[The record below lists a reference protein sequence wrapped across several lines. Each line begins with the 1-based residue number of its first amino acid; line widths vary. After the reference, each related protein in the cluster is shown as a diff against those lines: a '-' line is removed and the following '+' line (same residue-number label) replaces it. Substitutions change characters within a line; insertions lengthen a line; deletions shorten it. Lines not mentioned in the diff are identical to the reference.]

1 MYACVSCSSKGFSLV
16 VVPVSS
22 CPSGPR
28 TPFQSLSPEARRRLI
43 TSMLALSSAN
53 ASRRCVDQ
61 TSCLTS
67 FLVLARHSF
76 ACFERLVASRP
87 SARREAQLCLP
98 RFCSRPLFSAVS
110 APCQPRRSNAC
121 SSPCPNC
128 FLLRVSWCHRGSL
141 VRHWHAAWWCCP
153 LWSVGAHADATRS
166 TRRFSPL
173 ARLSATPLTPASA
186 PLQPCWAVRALTRP
200 LFLLFGVRAR
210 SRSRCVSFAIA
221 YCPCLLLHPHGRA
234 QRVPAAPLT
243 CVPQSP
249 RCCPRCAAANVA
261 ASLARPARR
270 GAAAATFVSAALL
283 RLASVAPPVE
293 PVAGASLRGRRTGSE
308 AVSGSPRAR
317 CAVASGRALLA
328 GCARCLP
335 QLCGRYSAL
344 RDQRAA
350 CEGNAGARGTA
361 SPPSIVIRGRRGRL
375 KVAAKSTGASAARS
389 LFGSRRTAVRASAPT
404 EAVGDGNRKP
414 PRQAGHAREAAL
426 RRRLTPATPNAP
438 RTARGSAQLARGNGH
453 CRTPAWPRPG
463 EEGQAVASRAVS
475 TGALCESW
483 HARTRRSSAWSA
495 PGAHSGE
502 RAARLGTA
510 AWELQTPARNERG
523 QGHAPR

>member
-1 MYACVSCSSKGFSLV
+1 MSTASFKCVFISLSELFPRARLV
-16 VVPVSS
+16 VP
-22 CPSGPR
+22 PR
-28 TPFQSLSPEARRRLI
+28 LLGA
-43 TSMLALSSAN
+43 A
-53 ASRRCVDQ
+53 
-61 TSCLTS
+61 
-67 FLVLARHSF
+67 LARGLVVLPAVVGRSACGCNAQHPPLLTACASKRHSPH
-76 ACFERLVASRP
+76 P
-87 SARREAQLCLP
+87 SQCAAAALLGRARA
-98 RFCSRPLFSAVS
+98 
-110 APCQPRRSNAC
+110 
-121 SSPCPNC
+121 
-128 FLLRVSWCHRGSL
+128 
-141 VRHWHAAWWCCP
+141 HAAS
-153 LWSVGAHADATRS
+153 L
-166 TRRFSPL
+166 
-173 ARLSATPLTPASA
+173 
-186 PLQPCWAVRALTRP
+186 
-200 LFLLFGVRAR
+200 LLFGVRAR

-404 EAVGDGNRKP
+404 EAVGDGNRQP

-463 EEGQAVASRAVS
+463 EDRASGGFASGEHRCVVRELARADATVLRVERTRGTQRRARRPPWHRSVGTANTCAQREGQR
-475 TGALCESW
+475 
-483 HARTRRSSAWSA
+483 
-495 PGAHSGE
+495 
-502 RAARLGTA
+502 
-510 AWELQTPARNERG
+510 
-523 QGHAPR
+523 HAPR